1 MEFILQSNSNLL
13 ELEDWKLI
21 YLYLSLNPIISL
33 FQFFIYIFWF
43 RGITNAPLN
52 IFYLMSA
59 LRNIAFENK
68 IKSKSPPKK
77 VRSEHTE

>member
-21 YLYLSLNPIISL
+21 YLYLSVNPIISL

-43 RGITNAPLN
+43 RGITNAP
-52 IFYLMSA
+52 FKYL
-59 LRNIAFENK
+59 LPDVCTKEYRIWEYNQK
-68 IKSKSPPKK
+68 
-77 VRSEHTE
+77 